1 MKQKYKIVIVDDHDI
16 LRDGLKYTLTQIDF
30 ADVIAEARNGK
41 EFLQIIENI
50 VPDVVLMD
58 IAMPEMDGIEATK
71 DVLKKYPDLKI
82 IALTMFGDEEYYF
95 KMVHAGAR
103 GFVLKKSG
111 IDELEKAI
119 VAVVNGE
126 NYFSNELLRNI
137 IVNITAHKFKN
148 TSAGNQVNITK
159 REEEILQLLCNGLS
173 KNEIAEKLHL
183 SIKTI
188 ENHKNSLLS
197 KTNSKN
203 TVSLVMYAI
212 KNKIVEL

>member
-1 MKQKYKIVIVDDHDI
+1 MNKKYKIVLVDDHDI
-16 LRDGLKYTLTQIDF
+16 LRDGLKFTLSQINF

-50 VPDVVLMD
+50 TPDVVLMD

-71 DVLKKYPDLKI
+71 TILKTRPDLKI

-95 KMVHAGAR
+95 KMVHAGAH

-119 VAVVNGE
+119 IAVANGE
-126 NYFSNELLRNI
+126 NFFSNELLRNI
-137 IVNITAHKFKN
+137 IVNISNHKFKN
-148 TSAGNQVNITK
+148 NNSSNPSNLTK
-159 REEEILQLLCNGLS
+159 RELEILQLICNGLS

-188 ENHKNSLLS
+188 ENHKSSLLA
-197 KTNSKN
+197 KTDSKN

-212 KNKIVEL
+212 KNKIINL

>member
-1 MKQKYKIVIVDDHDI
+1 MKQRYKIVIVDDHEI
-16 LRDGLKYTLTQIDF
+16 LRDGMKYTLSQIDF
-30 ADVIAEARNGK
+30 ADVIAEARTGK

-50 VPDVVLMD
+50 SPDVVLMD

-71 DVLKKYPDLKI
+71 EVLKKYPELKI

-119 VAVVNGE
+119 ATVVNGE

-137 IVNITAHKFKN
+137 IVNLTDHKFKN
-148 TSAGNQVNITK
+148 TGVGNQVNLTK
-159 REEEILQLLCNGLS
+159 REIEILQLLCNGLS
-173 KNEIAEKLHL
+173 NSEIAEKLHL
-183 SIKTI
+183 SVKTI
-188 ENHKNSLLS
+188 ENHKNSLHS

-212 KNKIVEL
+212 KNKIVNL

>member
-188 ENHKNSLLS
+188 ENQKNSLLS